1 MRYILG
7 LILFLSVAYGQIND
21 KNFKEK
27 VNGGVTVAVFTSE
40 WQEQDLDEKILKG
53 VDGYQDAEILI
64 VKSEDAPKVVKKLR
78 FRNFPSIALFF
89 DGSKKETW
97 KADMDGEVDCSSKEI
112 RNAMIVSV
120 IGFIG
125 ASIYLTDYFENHGLW
140 FSLMFFM
147 ILRALTLKFYFNK
160 ILRKF

>member
-7 LILFLSVAYGQIND
+7 LMLFLSVAYGQIND

-40 WQEQDLDEKILKG
+40 WQEQELDDKILKG

-112 RNAMIVSV
+112 KNAIDDMLAEDV
-120 IGFIG
+120 F
-125 ASIYLTDYFENHGLW
+125 
-140 FSLMFFM
+140 
-147 ILRALTLKFYFNK
+147 
-160 ILRKF
+160 